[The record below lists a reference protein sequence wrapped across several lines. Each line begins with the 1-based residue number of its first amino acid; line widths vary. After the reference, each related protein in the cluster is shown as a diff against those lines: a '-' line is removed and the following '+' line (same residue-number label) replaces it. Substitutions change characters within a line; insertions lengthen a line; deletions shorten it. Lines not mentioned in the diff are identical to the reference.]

1 MTLVHVIGL
10 ALKASIFLLV
20 FAIGLDAT
28 MQEVGYL
35 LRRPGLLARS
45 ILSMNIAMAVFA
57 VAVGLLFNIDPQ
69 VKIALVALSLSPVPP
84 VLPKKLTKAGGSH
97 DYSIGLLAT
106 AAAAAII
113 LVPVA
118 IALIGKVFGRTL
130 YVPPGKVASIV
141 LISVLVPLVAG
152 ILVRRFVP
160 ELAKRA
166 ERPISMVAMVLLIV
180 AFLPILVVASKAIWA
195 LLGNGELVFIAL
207 FAVIG
212 LFVGHN
218 LGGPD
223 PDNRTVLGL
232 ATALRHP
239 GVAVAIATINFPD
252 QKSVFAALVC
262 YLIVAAAISTPY
274 VKWRI
279 RVHAAAE
286 PAVGGPTAKHA

>member
-262 YLIVAAAISTPY
+262 YLIVATAISTPY